1 MEASTG
7 KWGRERY
14 KGNQLYGKT
23 LGIIGLGRLGKI
35 SARIGK
41 GFGMRIIA
49 NDIKNI
55 RFKGIELVSL
65 KKLALLS
72 DIVSLHVHLN
82 NKTQN
87 LINKDFF
94 NRMKKDA
101 IIINTARGKIINEED
116 LLSALRKKIL
126 LVLV

>member
-49 NDIKNI
+49 NDINNI

-65 KKLALLS
+65 KR
-72 DIVSLHVHLN
+72 DN
-82 NKTQN
+82 
-87 LINKDFF
+87 
-94 NRMKKDA
+94 
-101 IIINTARGKIINEED
+101 KIIVYKMRPKKKKR
-116 LLSALRKKIL
+116 RKMGHRQ
-126 LVLV
+126 